1 MDIDNLKSAWQSL
14 SIQSPDTAF
23 DSRAIGRRMAKVNPG
38 GTQRRL
44 ADFYIKSGI
53 FSLCVIALAPMIYT
67 MINFPIWV
75 AAVYGL
81 FGLILAILNF
91 SFSRY
96 VLKYD
101 YISAPVVTSLSRVI
115 ELRKRQRYLRI
126 FGIIC
131 GICVLASLFA
141 YAVAPDNE
149 PILYGMLFG
158 LAIGIPAGIVRWRK
172 EFEITRRMQQEVR
185 SLLNGEE
192 CDDDNHGLDSF

>member
-23 DSRAIGRRMAKVNPG
+23 DSRAIGRRMAKVNPE

-53 FSLCVIALAPMIYT
+53 FSLCVLALAPMIYT
-67 MINFPIWV
+67 MIDFPLWV
-75 AAVYGL
+75 AVVYGL

-96 VLKYD
+96 VMKYD

-115 ELRKRQRYLRI
+115 ELRKRQRCLRI
-126 FGIIC
+126 FGIVC
-131 GICVLASLFA
+131 GIGVLGSLFA

-158 LAIGIPAGIVRWRK
+158 LAIGLPAGIVRWRK
-172 EFEITRRMQQEVR
+172 ELEITRRMQREVR
-185 SLLNGEE
+185 SLLNGEDFDE
-192 CDDDNHGLDSF
+192 NCSPLDTF